1 MSEDEIDKLLKERD
15 LFLRELLASRK
26 SMDEL
31 TVLIAKQNDRLDE
44 VVTMLRR
51 RETELKRSER
61 EVRRL
66 RKRLGLDPDPE
77 PDAAPV
83 PALESAPEDE
93 QAPSSEAGRGSD
105 GAPSGETGP
114 DSAETMLPKPK
125 PRPRSRGGRTPPA
138 DHLDATHEVHTAC
151 ACAHCGGTNL
161 EKKDLRTSAKL
172 DVQPFFINIRNIDR
186 TRYRCG
192 DCGKPTTAEMPPMPC
207 ESAKYTCRFL
217 AWLVVMKFVLL
228 VPLDRIH
235 AILETQGVHVAKG
248 TLVHLIARAAELADA
263 VDGEH
268 WKQLKAGSH
277 ICFDGTGLKTLIA
290 GQTKAW
296 NGYLEV
302 FTRDELTV
310 FQFDLSKHADRLRQR
325 IGEYA
330 GILVCDA
337 ESRNGAGAPKATF
350 ANCNAHPL
358 RAFRDA
364 EKSHPHRAAQGRR
377 FIEALYAVEDLA
389 AERNLEG
396 DALVEF
402 RRHWTRRV
410 LRRFKV
416 WLTAVV
422 RENTLPSDALRQAA
436 QFYLNHF
443 DDLTRF
449 VDHAEIPLDNNSSE
463 RNFQRHAKLRYA
475 SLFAGS
481 AEGGHRWA
489 TLFGVV
495 RTAQL
500 CDVDVM
506 AYLTWMFERRGTHKA
521 RFAMA
526 ASELTP
532 MAYRDREQAIPLA
545 A

>member
-1 MSEDEIDKLLKERD
+1 MSEDDIDKLLKERD

-44 VVTMLRR
+44 VITMLRR
-51 RETELKRSER
+51 RETELKRSQR
-61 EVRRL
+61 EIRKL
-66 RKRLGLDPDPE
+66 RKRLGLDPDPK
-77 PDAAPV
+77 PDAAPIPESDAEEDPEPT
-83 PALESAPEDE
+83 PAEGNPTESDDGSATAE
-93 QAPSSEAGRGSD
+93 GRDGD
-105 GAPSGETGP
+105 GATERKS
-114 DSAETMLPKPK
+114 
-125 PRPRSRGGRTPPA
+125 RPRSHGGRTKPPG
-138 DHLDATHEVHTAC
+138 HLDATHEVHTAC
-151 ACAHCGGTNL
+151 ACAHCGGMNL
-161 EKKDLRTSAKL
+161 EKKDLRSSSKL
-172 DVQPFFINIRNIDR
+172 DVQPFFITVRNIDR
-186 TRYRCG
+186 ARYRCG

-207 ESAKYTCRFL
+207 NSAKYTCRFL

-235 AILETQGVHVAKG
+235 TILETQGVHVAKG

-310 FQFDLSKHADRLRQR
+310 FQFDLTKHADRLRQR
-325 IGEYA
+325 IGEYT

-364 EKSHPHRAAQGRR
+364 QASHPWRAAQGRR
-377 FIEALYAVEDLA
+377 FIEALYEVEELA
-389 AERNLEG
+389 AERGLAG

-416 WLTAVV
+416 WLTGVV
-422 RENTLPSDALRQAA
+422 ERNPLKTDPLRQAA

-449 VDHAEIPLDNNSSE
+449 VDHAEIPLDNNASE

-521 RFAMA
+521 RFGMA

-532 MAYRDREQAIPLA
+532 MAYRDREQALPLA